1 MKTKIKLLLSFAVI
15 LGVGFMA
22 ACSDDDG
29 GGKSADKET
38 LLASI
43 AEAQDLLDNTE
54 EGTSDGQYLM
64 GSQTALSAAVTA
76 AAAVAA
82 DKNATQTE
90 VNNANVNLQAAIT
103 TYEGKV
109 ITPIAPA
116 NLMAHWK
123 FDEGTGTTAN
133 DASSNSLD
141 GTFKT
146 GHEFWGAGNPE
157 WTTDR
162 YGDAGRAIYF
172 NEGANVEVP
181 YNIKLNPE
189 TMTIS
194 LWMKQDVND
203 PIINNQYM
211 VAMNR
216 WNGWKLNMQA
226 DPKVFF
232 TSKVDLDGGG
242 TAIYDR
248 DNADPILTQGSWYHV
263 AVTFGGGHMVFYV
276 NGTKVRDWG
285 GAEGDAA
292 LPGTMFDLSST
303 PVNLTIGQDLPTNG
317 YSTNDADPNYL
328 NWGGYFVGA
337 MDEIRI
343 YNTVLTEAQINTL
356 YNIEKP
362 VE

>member
-29 GGKSADKET
+29 GGKGADKET

-133 DASSNSLD
+133 DASDNNHD
-141 GTFKT
+141 GTFET
-146 GHEFWGAGNPE
+146 GHELWGAGTPT
-157 WTTDR
+157 WTADR
-162 YGDAGRAIYF
+162 YNNANKAIYF
-172 NEGANVEVP
+172 DAGANIEVP
-181 YNIKLNPE
+181 YSTQLNPE
-189 TMTIS
+189 KMTIS
-194 LWMKQDVND
+194 LWMKQDVNT
-203 PIINNQYM
+203 PNILNNQYM
-211 VAMNR
+211 VALNR
-216 WNGWKLNMQA
+216 WNGWKLNMQDSPKAFMTVKA
-226 DPKVFF
+226 DVAGSEDP
-232 TSKVDLDGGG
+232 
-242 TAIYDR
+242 AYYDR
-248 DNADPILTQGSWYHV
+248 DNADPILTQGDWYHV
-263 AVTFGGGHMVFYV
+263 VVTFGDGHMIFYV
-276 NGTKVRDWG
+276 NGTKVKDW
-285 GAEGDAA
+285 DNT
-292 LPGTMFDLSST
+292 PGTGIDISAN
-303 PVNLTIGQDLPTNG
+303 PINLTIGQDLPTDKYTEAEG
-317 YSTNDADPNYL
+317 DFYV
-328 NWGGYFVGA
+328 NWGGYFKGVL
-337 MDEIRI
+337 DEIRI
-343 YNTVLTEAQINTL
+343 YNTPLTETQVTTL